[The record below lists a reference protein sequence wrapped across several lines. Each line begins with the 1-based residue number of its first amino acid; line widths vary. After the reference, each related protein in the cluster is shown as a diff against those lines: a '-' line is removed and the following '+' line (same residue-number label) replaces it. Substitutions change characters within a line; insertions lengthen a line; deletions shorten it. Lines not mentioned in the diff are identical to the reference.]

1 MGGLFRSGSEEGNSP
16 GERCGEVDAAQLP
29 INSFILGAVD
39 FLGGLVGS
47 PWRVSQRS
55 TFFRQAFT
63 RDAEHRIG
71 LRAES

>member
-29 INSFILGAVD
+29 IDSLMLGSVD
-39 FLGGLVGS
+39 LLGGLVES
-47 PWRVSQRS
+47 PCRAPQRS
-55 TFFRQAFT
+55 TFFSQAFT
-63 RDAEHRIG
+63 RDTEHRIG